1 MLFERHLKT
10 SIIICFAS
18 KLRFQSIKLKFYSS
32 TVFDC
37 LNWLSKEKK
46 DWYPNVRIHSP
57 VASISDHCWTDRNWI
72 KPSKSPV
79 LFWNKFQ
86 KSLTSISIRLWT
98 IAILK
103 TIGPGSFIL
112 CWCRC
117 WLSDS
122 IATLESL
129 SPFSSVEPL
138 PPTLH
143 SQSMTLPI
151 LPMTLKETATENVF
165 YINNWIQFVTQNVL

>member
-79 LFWNKFQ
+79 MFWIKISHLHQ
-86 KSLTSISIRLWT
+86 HTSLNHSHPEDHWPRFLHTLLVSMLIV
-98 IAILK
+98 
-103 TIGPGSFIL
+103 
-112 CWCRC
+112 
-117 WLSDS
+117 WLHSDPW
-122 IATLESL
+122 ILESIL
-129 SPFSSVEPL
+129 LCRATSPYSPL
-138 PPTLH
+138 PVHDASHFANDPQRNCH
-143 SQSMTLPI
+143 WKCI
-151 LPMTLKETATENVF
+151 L
-165 YINNWIQFVTQNVL
+165 Y